1 MMAGVSTVNN
11 TLNLSDGIELL
22 GRWQRGKADAK
33 TRLRDIFDHAIAG
46 GYDDNFAAPPP
57 HDRVN
62 IGGSVNL
69 LTLYAMNDLYGIES
83 AEFYKGNAKRYVRT
97 TMLTRRLLGMNKLY
111 ISWPNYAFSGEA
123 IGQSTMYPDKFP
135 PGSDPD
141 DMLITRENWQDIALT
156 EFNTGIPKIL
166 DEVLEF
172 YQELTGM
179 DPVLQLSA
187 PYSLAADT
195 FGQEPLLGCLVHD
208 VDFANQLL
216 DHLADNVITPWL
228 DHFFTKF
235 PKGWA
240 EFSDASGSPFFIGPK
255 NCTEIAIRSLRRII
269 DNNSDTWGARVYDAN
284 YRGDYVALA
293 KKNVRK
299 SRRRTAA
306 SSTQNDDPE
315 TIGLRELM
323 DAKHTICRDFVI
335 RLHDDRVPVSFYA
348 EEAIKKN
355 VPLFAGIGAGQID
368 RNSIKDFAATQTQVK
383 SDAVEYVEAIKSVA
397 QNISDAGH
405 VDRSPPWPGTIYFED
420 VNSESDFR
428 LINIIVT
435 EAVRTG
441 LLLK

>member
-1 MMAGVSTVNN
+1 MKD
-11 TLNLSDGIELL
+11 TLDLSVGIELFGL
-22 GRWQRGKADAK
+22 WQSGDAEAK

-57 HDRVN
+57 QDRVN

-69 LTLYAMNDLYGIES
+69 LTLYAMNDLYGIKSE
-83 AEFYKGNAKRYVRT
+83 EFYKSDARRYVRT
-97 TMLTRRLLGMNKLY
+97 TMVTRRLLGMNKLY

-123 IGQSTMYPDKFP
+123 IGQPTMYHDKFP

-141 DMLITRENWQDIALT
+141 DMLITRENWQDIALSD
-156 EFNTGIPKIL
+156 FSTGIPKIL

-179 DPVLQLSA
+179 EPVLQLSA

-208 VDFANQLL
+208 VSFANQLL
-216 DHLADNVITPWL
+216 DHLADHVITPWL
-228 DHFFTKF
+228 DHFFARF

-255 NCTEIAIRSLRRII
+255 NCIEIAIRSLRRII

-284 YRGDYVALA
+284 YRGDYVALVE
-293 KKNVRK
+293 KSERK
-299 SRRRTAA
+299 SRRRQPTSAA
-306 SSTQNDDPE
+306 QNGE
-315 TIGLRELM
+315 TVGLRELM

-335 RLHDDRVPVSFYA
+335 RLYDDRVPVSFYA

-355 VPLFAGIGAGQID
+355 IPLFVGIGAGQID
-368 RNSIKDFAATQTQVK
+368 RNSIKDFTATQAQVQ
-383 SDAVEYVEAIKSVA
+383 SDAADYVEAIKSVA
-397 QNISDAGH
+397 HSISDADYN
-405 VDRSPPWPGTIYFED
+405 DRNPPWPGTIYFED

-428 LINIIVT
+428 LIKIIVD
-435 EAVRTG
+435 AALRNG
-441 LLLK
+441 LLHR